1 MSDFTDI
8 KNILKK
14 ILENRNTLTFLD
26 KITQPIGVE
35 TERGLTLVG
44 VEIVNCFL
52 HNIFYK
58 KNENINVLDVFNN
71 RKISDLIINGKR
83 ISIKSISSSN
93 NKFFFKTVFCGIKD
107 EIVLKRNLELVKNK
121 LNIYDYFLIIIFD
134 RKIRNNK
141 FGIKYNF
148 YLLPSSYFSINDSDF
163 KISTTCVT
171 GSNWIVRTEKDF
183 SFFINY
189 NDLPEQIFSYS
200 INYE

>member
-14 ILENRNTLTFLD
+14 ILENKNTLTFLD

-93 NKFFFKTVFCGIKD
+93 NNFFFKTVFCGIKD
-107 EIVLKRNLELVKNK
+107 EFVLKRNLELVKNK

-171 GSNWIVRTEKDF
+171 GSNWIVRTKKDF

>member
-14 ILENRNTLTFLD
+14 ILENKNTLTFLD
-26 KITQPIGVE
+26 KITWPIGDE

-58 KNENINVLDVFNN
+58 KHENIYVNDIFNN
-71 RKISDLIINGKR
+71 RKISDLVINGKR
-83 ISIKSISSSN
+83 ISIKSISSNN
-93 NKFFFKTVFCGIKD
+93 NKFFFKTVFCDIKD
-107 EIVLKRNLELVKNK
+107 EIILKRNLELVKNK

-134 RKIRNNK
+134 RRIRNNK
-141 FGIKYNF
+141 FGIKYDF
-148 YLLPSSYFSINDSDF
+148 YLLPSSYFAINDSNF
-163 KISTTCVT
+163 KISTTCAT
-171 GSNWIVRTEKDF
+171 GTNWIVRTKKDF

-189 NDLPEQIFSYS
+189 NDLPNPIFSYS